1 MMMDAVET
9 FIEKNINLIDNDLPL
24 FLKRAEHE
32 FKNNH
37 LLLAQLLCALRDS
50 DINFS
55 SNIILE
61 KFPDKYF
68 YPKSTNNSDKIME
81 DFDQLAADEIFKSVN
96 QEGSNYDS
104 YVYSRI
110 INNHYFRGYDVQNF
124 TNNPKITDF
133 SISAYVDEFDDDII
147 LEADM
152 FNGNSLVMT
161 LANHVHPIGVFLTDF
176 GFCLDLHYAKKEA
189 ANLKNILTQILK
201 DSLT

>member
-24 FLKRAEHE
+24 FLKRAETE

-37 LLLAQLLCALRDS
+37 ILLAQLLCVLRDS
-50 DINFS
+50 DIDFS
-55 SNIILE
+55 KNAIFKE
-61 KFPDKYF
+61 FPDKYF
-68 YPKSTNNSDKIME
+68 YPTSTPGDKIME
-81 DFDQLAADEIFKSVN
+81 DFDQLASDEILKVVN
-96 QEGSNYDS
+96 QEGSNYGS

-110 INNHYFRGYDVQNF
+110 INNHYFNGYDVQNF

-133 SISAYVDEFDDDII
+133 SISAYVDDMDDII
-147 LEADM
+147 LQVDM
-152 FNGNSLVMT
+152 FNENSLVIT
-161 LANHVHPIGVFLTDF
+161 VANYKHPIGVFLTDF
-176 GFCLDLHYAKKEA
+176 GFCLDLHYVKKEV